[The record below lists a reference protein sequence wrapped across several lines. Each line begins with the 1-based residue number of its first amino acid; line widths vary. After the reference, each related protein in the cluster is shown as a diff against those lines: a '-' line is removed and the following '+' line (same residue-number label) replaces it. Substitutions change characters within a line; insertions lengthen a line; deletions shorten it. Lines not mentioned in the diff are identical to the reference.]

1 MSAEI
6 TAIRQR
12 DPAELWETVLRQEG
26 PDSDFTNV
34 VKPLEAAAG
43 VIVDG
48 RRH

>member
-1 MSAEI
+1 VDIGFVGLGKM
-6 TAIRQR
+6 
-12 DPAELWETVLRQEG
+12 EL
-26 PDSDFTNV
+26 PMV